1 MPMPHQRM
9 HAFLQAGEILWSI
22 ATTRQ
27 HVEKWGARL
36 PERLVAEARSVLRDY
51 PNSLEI
57 ESAAVDQRS
66 MHTWMAKGVRD
77 IEPHPSFYDR
87 LRAAIAEAGMEPTLG
102 ELSDSECFLFEWL
115 STEHPALGYR
125 EPFDVLDVTSNP
137 ETIVELFKAEL
148 LVSREARRVIH
159 GKRNAYRWLR
169 QRDRSLGAI
178 PLEMLGADAGRRKV
192 MAELR
197 RLAVDS
203 RPAPY
208 PTRKERAE
216 LNAGGKSHDTS

>member
-1 MPMPHQRM
+1 MPHQRLR
-9 HAFLQAGEILWSI
+9 AFLRAGEFLWGI
-22 ATTRQ
+22 ATTGK
-27 HVEKWGARL
+27 HMEKWGVRL
-36 PERLVAEARSVLRDY
+36 PERLVAEARCVLRDY

-66 MHTWMAKGVRD
+66 MHTWMTKEVRD
-77 IEPHPSFYDR
+77 MELHASLYDR
-87 LRAAIAEAGMEPTLG
+87 LRAAFAEAGMEPTVG
-102 ELSDSECFLFEWL
+102 EVSDSECFLFEWL

-148 LVSREARRVIH
+148 LVSREARRVIQ

-178 PLEMLGADAGRRKV
+178 PLEMLAADAGRRKV
-192 MAELR
+192 MAELH
-197 RLAVDS
+197 RLAANS
-203 RPAPY
+203 KPALYPIREERP
-208 PTRKERAE
+208 EQF
-216 LNAGGKSHDTS
+216 NAGRTSHDTG